1 MAKKG
6 KRPRWKKIVIVFA
19 STLVVVIGIGL
30 ALAAIYK
37 KEIIS
42 LINDQ
47 LRVALHTEATIGDA
61 HVTFLADFPNISL
74 VLHDVIIGRD
84 SVSGKEVLKAK
95 RIELNLRMFKLL
107 MSRIEFRSIN
117 VEDANIFIFKTSGG
131 YSNLD
136 VFKSAGQTADT
147 ANIWKRPA
155 LPFERQHLV
164 LKNVH
169 FAFYDSLRE
178 KYYDLTLRKVDNR
191 FVNRDSLVD
200 ITMKGPID
208 FGKLEFNPAK
218 GALLRNATTV
228 LDIKALLHRDSS
240 FLEILPSRVKAAGA
254 DVDVLGSIRFRGKK
268 RMELHFST
276 EKIEYGKGLA
286 ILPDSLALKLSRLS
300 VANPVK
306 VNFTIVSTM
315 IPRVKPAIDLDFVLT
330 NNVVT
335 GKYIEL
341 RKLSVHGHMS
351 NHVNDD
357 LPYDNANTL
366 IHLSELQAELDGLPF
381 RAEVKLFDPSDIT
394 MELHSIHAFDLTQLN
409 NQVDTTAI
417 RFSGGQIS
425 SEFMYNGKLREYLDP
440 NTTKYTGR
448 LDGKMSIRD
457 GKFRLIGRSL
467 DFSNLHASVRF
478 NQDTVQIDGIGVR
491 NGKNSVEVTGMLVNY
506 VPLFLKPQ
514 EKGLVKLNV
523 KAPFVDLATF
533 VATKKQRQSV
543 KKSDEQKDKDRKKI
557 SDMLD
562 LAFKNLRFDLRF
574 NVDEFQNKN
583 FAGSKLTGQVT
594 MKGTSLEAKNIRM
607 NFARGELV
615 ANASMKELQK
625 SVNPVEV
632 TTTMK
637 NVHFKELF
645 LAFNNFGQKTITD
658 ENIHGS
664 VSMDARLKMS
674 INDELNVILPT
685 LKGDV
690 NLTVHEGR
698 LVNVE
703 PLQKMGNFLFKKRD
717 FDDVQFA
724 QINCHFNVTNRDLD
738 IDKMKVESTVLTLY
752 IEGKYSMDANT
763 DLTIQVPLSNLK
775 RRDKSYK
782 PQNVEDDGKI
792 GPSVFLRAQTNAKGE
807 TNLSYDPFNK
817 RRKKKNKG

>member
-268 RMELHFST
+268 
-276 EKIEYGKGLA
+276 
-286 ILPDSLALKLSRLS
+286 
-300 VANPVK
+300 
-306 VNFTIVSTM
+306 
-315 IPRVKPAIDLDFVLT
+315 
-330 NNVVT
+330 
-335 GKYIEL
+335 
-341 RKLSVHGHMS
+341 
-351 NHVNDD
+351 
-357 LPYDNANTL
+357 
-366 IHLSELQAELDGLPF
+366 
-381 RAEVKLFDPSDIT
+381 
-394 MELHSIHAFDLTQLN
+394 SI
-409 NQVDTTAI
+409 
-417 RFSGGQIS
+417 
-425 SEFMYNGKLREYLDP
+425 
-440 NTTKYTGR
+440 
-448 LDGKMSIRD
+448 
-457 GKFRLIGRSL
+457 
-467 DFSNLHASVRF
+467 
-478 NQDTVQIDGIGVR
+478 
-491 NGKNSVEVTGMLVNY
+491 
-506 VPLFLKPQ
+506 
-514 EKGLVKLNV
+514 
-523 KAPFVDLATF
+523 
-533 VATKKQRQSV
+533 
-543 KKSDEQKDKDRKKI
+543 
-557 SDMLD
+557 
-562 LAFKNLRFDLRF
+562 
-574 NVDEFQNKN
+574 
-583 FAGSKLTGQVT
+583 
-594 MKGTSLEAKNIRM
+594 
-607 NFARGELV
+607 
-615 ANASMKELQK
+615 
-625 SVNPVEV
+625 
-632 TTTMK
+632 
-637 NVHFKELF
+637 
-645 LAFNNFGQKTITD
+645 
-658 ENIHGS
+658 
-664 VSMDARLKMS
+664 
-674 INDELNVILPT
+674 
-685 LKGDV
+685 
-690 NLTVHEGR
+690 
-698 LVNVE
+698 
-703 PLQKMGNFLFKKRD
+703 
-717 FDDVQFA
+717 
-724 QINCHFNVTNRDLD
+724 
-738 IDKMKVESTVLTLY
+738 
-752 IEGKYSMDANT
+752 
-763 DLTIQVPLSNLK
+763 
-775 RRDKSYK
+775 
-782 PQNVEDDGKI
+782 
-792 GPSVFLRAQTNAKGE
+792 
-807 TNLSYDPFNK
+807 
-817 RRKKKNKG
+817 